1 MDKDTALQEDND
13 STENQEENSEVTTEE
28 KSTNVSF
35 SFFIYR
41 LIAYADARRSVASFV
56 IILFL
61 VTISDKLFSD
71 FLFVPYVELVESL
84 SGVPPGGFAELDIGF
99 APEVWQ
105 ALLGMV
111 LGTLILVISIASQSI
126 PKLIDFYMRD
136 IPSLLYIW
144 FLIISGVHA
153 LIIKIYG
160 EIGLVREPSR
170 IFNTHFLLTICT
182 IIAFPY
188 VFYILRYTKPTNIIN
203 RIYNNNMDQIR
214 ALTSSRNRALAHI
227 PKVVEYQQYTI
238 FEALN
243 QLDDILEFSSFKEL
257 KADIVHDMSVTL
269 QNYIRLKR
277 DIAPGFF
284 KVSPKVR
291 TDISFKTMVGQ
302 FGEMERNQSFYEQ
315 KCFRLLGNVY
325 IRLLEHG
332 EFDLSSMVAGEMA
345 NLGLTAI
352 ESEDEDIIELV
363 IIRFN
368 TFFRM
373 AFKHAIGTN
382 EPRNIYNLSFF
393 YGQFIKYLVE
403 HKKVDHV
410 KRCFGYLRFYGV
422 EIAKAFPRVP
432 SVYFDV
438 AAIAFEMKKLLEQIH
453 HDRWDMEIQTALVN
467 EILQVDNPPDFN
479 KDDLDQGIQINNT
492 VRNIQFGLALF
503 YQSEGVEEFVEQ
515 IAKDILDDLDY
526 LGESTFY
533 RVLGMTEGLMRFAGP
548 TFWEDT
554 DRGNVN
560 IFFTPNKDQIDGFKQ
575 RLHDLAEA
583 QLKNEMTNK
592 YQLTEVELNLLWE
605 MSRMTK
611 EKEVFQISTNVET
624 FELILNDLEKID
636 EERLD
641 ALVTLREKLNFNSDN
656 PKLIVTTSRQLAVG
670 TGLKIFGKISG
681 QTKQLE
687 FQAVAQ
693 LNTPNY
699 LFVKVMDDGEVV
711 KIEKLSSLTVKFR
724 PLRQKMVYQFHA
736 TLQNTGENFLLRIEH
751 SNKVK
756 IVEEL

>member
-1 MDKDTALQEDND
+1 MATALQVERD
-13 STENQEENSEVTTEE
+13 SIENQEENSEVIPEE
-28 KSTNVSF
+28 KSTSVSF
-35 SFFIYR
+35 SFFLYR

-56 IILFL
+56 IVLLFD
-61 VTISDKLFSD
+61 IACDFLFGN

-84 SGVPPGGFAELDIGF
+84 SGVHPGGFAELDIGF

-136 IPSLLYIW
+136 IRSLLYIW
-144 FLIISGVHA
+144 FLIISGGHA

-170 IFNTHFLLTICT
+170 IFNTHFLLSLCA

-188 VFYILRYTKPTNIIN
+188 VFYILRFTKPTNIIN
-203 RIYNNNMDQIR
+203 HIYNNNMDQIK
-214 ALTSSRNRALAHI
+214 ALTSSRSHALAHI
-227 PKVVEYQQYTI
+227 PKVVEQQQYSM
-238 FEALN
+238 FESLN
-243 QLDDILEFSSFKEL
+243 QLDDILEFIDFKEV
-257 KADIVHDMSVTL
+257 KADIISDMSRTI
-269 QNYIRLKR
+269 QNYIRLKPYIHT
-277 DIAPGFF
+277 DFF
-284 KVSPKVR
+284 KVSPRVR
-291 TDISFKTMVGQ
+291 TDMSFKTLFDQ

-315 KCFRLLGNVY
+315 KCFRLLNNNY
-325 IRLLEHG
+325 IKLMEKG
-332 EFDLSSMVAGEMA
+332 EFDLSSMLAGEVA
-345 NLGLTAI
+345 KIGLTAI
-352 ESEDEDIIELV
+352 ESEDEDLIELV

-373 AFKHAIGTN
+373 AFKHAVGTN

-583 QLKNEMTNK
+583 QLKKETKDKYLLTNTEMD
-592 YQLTEVELNLLWE
+592 LLWE
-605 MSRMTK
+605 MSRLTK
-611 EKEVFQISTNVET
+611 EKEVEQIITKAENLD
-624 FELILNDLEKID
+624 LILTELDNIDGTRLE
-636 EERLD
+636 
-641 ALVTLREKLNFNSDN
+641 ALVSLREKLNFNSEN
-656 PKLIVTTSRQLAVG
+656 PKLIVTNSRQVAVG
-670 TGLKIFGKISG
+670 TELQIAGKISG
-681 QTKQLE
+681 RKEQLE
-687 FQAVAQ
+687 FKAVVQ
-693 LNTPNY
+693 SNTPNF
-699 LFVKVMDDGEVV
+699 LFVKVIDSGESAAVD
-711 KIEKLSSLTVKFR
+711 KFSSLTVRFR
-724 PLRQKMVYQFHA
+724 PMRQKMIYQYQA
-736 TLQNTGENFLLRIEH
+736 APQGIGANGLLRIAH
-751 SNKVK
+751 SDLIK
-756 IVEEL
+756 IVEEI

>member
-1 MDKDTALQEDND
+1 MKTVPEAEKY
-13 STENQEENSEVTTEE
+13 STEDSETNSEELAE
-28 KSTNVSF
+28 QKSTNVSF
-35 SFFIYR
+35 SFFLYR
-41 LIAYADARRSVASFV
+41 LIAYADARRSIASFIV
-56 IILFL
+56 VLSVVVLVDIIFN
-61 VTISDKLFSD
+61 KY
-71 FLFVPYVELVESL
+71 LFVPYIELVESL
-84 SGVPPGGFAELDIGF
+84 SNASLGGFAELDIGF

-105 ALLGMV
+105 ALLGMI

-126 PKLIDFYMRD
+126 PKLIDLYMKD
-136 IPSLLYIW
+136 VPSLLYIW
-144 FLIISGVHA
+144 LLIISGGHA

-160 EIGLVREPSR
+160 EIGIVRESSR
-170 IFNTHFLLTICT
+170 IFNTHFLLTICA

-203 RIYNNNMDQIR
+203 RIYNNNMDQIT
-214 ALTSSRNRALAHI
+214 ALTSKRNRALSHI
-227 PKVVEYQQYTI
+227 PDVVEYQQYSI

-243 QLDDILEFSSFKEL
+243 QLDDILEFVSFKEL
-257 KADIVHDMSVTL
+257 KADIVHDMCLTL
-269 QNYIRLKR
+269 QNYIRLKP
-277 DIAPGFF
+277 DIAPAFF
-284 KVSPKVR
+284 KVSPKIR

-315 KCFRLLGNVY
+315 KCFRLMGNVY

-332 EFDLSSMVAGEMA
+332 EFDLSSMVTGEMA

-352 ESEDEDIIELV
+352 ESEDEAIIELV

-403 HKKVDHV
+403 HNKVDQV
-410 KRCFGYLRFYGV
+410 KSCFGYLRFYGV
-422 EIAKAFPRVP
+422 EIAKTFPKVP

-453 HDRWDMEIQTALVN
+453 HERWDIEIQKALVN

-479 KDDLDQGIQINNT
+479 KDDLDEGIKLTNT

-533 RVLGMTEGLMRFAGP
+533 RVLGMIEGLMRYGGP

-560 IFFTPNKDQIDGFKQ
+560 IFFTHNKDQIDGFKK

-583 QLKNEMTNK
+583 KLKKKTKDKYFLTNTEMD
-592 YQLTEVELNLLWE
+592 LLWE
-605 MSRMTK
+605 MSRLTK
-611 EKEVFQISTNVET
+611 VKEVEQIITKVAN
-624 FELILNDLEKID
+624 FELILSELQNID
-636 EERLD
+636 EARLEG
-641 ALVTLREKLNFNSDN
+641 LVSLREKLNFNSEN
-656 PKLIVTTSRQLAVG
+656 PKLIVTNSRQVAVG
-670 TGLKIFGKISG
+670 TLLKISG
-681 QTKQLE
+681 IISGSNKQKE
-687 FQAVAQ
+687 IEATVQ
-693 LNTPNY
+693 LNTPNFI
-699 LFVKVMDDGEVV
+699 FVNISSTADS
-711 KIEKLSSLTVKFR
+711 KIFEKFSSLTVCFR
-724 PLRQKMVYQFHA
+724 PLRQKMIYQFKAAPQGTGTNKLQRIAHA
-736 TLQNTGENFLLRIEH
+736 DA
-751 SNKVK
+751 VK
-756 IVEEL
+756 IIEEL

>member
-1 MDKDTALQEDND
+1 MKTVPAAERY
-13 STENQEENSEVTTEE
+13 STEDSETNSEELSE
-28 KSTNVSF
+28 QKNTNVSF
-35 SFFIYR
+35 SFFLYR
-41 LIAYADARRSVASFV
+41 LIAYADARRSIASFV
-56 IILFL
+56 VVFSVVVLVDIIFN
-61 VTISDKLFSD
+61 KH
-71 FLFVPYVELVESL
+71 LFVPYIKLVEAL
-84 SGVPPGGFAELDIGF
+84 SNVRLGGFAELDIGF

-105 ALLGMV
+105 ALLGMI

-126 PKLIDFYMRD
+126 PKLIDLYMKD
-136 IPSLLYIW
+136 VPSLLYIW
-144 FLIISGVHA
+144 LLIISGGHA

-160 EIGLVREPSR
+160 EIGIVRESSR
-170 IFNTHFLLTICT
+170 IFNTHFLLTICA

-203 RIYNNNMDQIR
+203 RIYNNNMDQIT
-214 ALTSSRNRALAHI
+214 ALTSKRNRALSHI
-227 PKVVEYQQYTI
+227 PDVVEYQQYSI

-243 QLDDILEFSSFKEL
+243 QLDDILEFVSFKEL
-257 KADIVHDMSVTL
+257 KADIVHDMCLTL
-269 QNYIRLKR
+269 QNYIRLKP

-284 KVSPKVR
+284 KVSPKIR

-315 KCFRLLGNVY
+315 KCFRLMGNVY

-332 EFDLSSMVAGEMA
+332 EFDLSSMVTGEMA

-352 ESEDEDIIELV
+352 ECEDEAIIELV

-403 HKKVDHV
+403 HNKVDQV
-410 KRCFGYLRFYGV
+410 KSCFGYLRFYGV
-422 EIAKAFPRVP
+422 EIAKTFPKVP

-453 HDRWDMEIQTALVN
+453 HERWDIEIQKALVN

-479 KDDLDQGIQINNT
+479 KDDLDQGIKLTNT

-533 RVLGMTEGLMRFAGP
+533 RVLGMIEGLMRFGGP

-560 IFFTPNKDQIDGFKQ
+560 IFFTHNKDQIDGFKK

-583 QLKNEMTNK
+583 KLKKKTKDKYFLTNTEMD
-592 YQLTEVELNLLWE
+592 LLWE
-605 MSRMTK
+605 MSRLTK
-611 EKEVFQISTNVET
+611 VKEVEQIITKVAN
-624 FELILNDLEKID
+624 FELILSELQNID
-636 EERLD
+636 EARLEG
-641 ALVTLREKLNFNSDN
+641 LVGLREKLNFNSEN
-656 PKLIVTTSRQLAVG
+656 PKLIVTNSRQVAVG
-670 TGLKIFGKISG
+670 TLLKISGKISG
-681 QTKQLE
+681 RNKQKE
-687 FQAVAQ
+687 IEATVQ
-693 LNTPNY
+693 LNTPNFI
-699 LFVKVMDDGEVV
+699 FVNISSTADS
-711 KIEKLSSLTVKFR
+711 KIFEKFSSLTVCFR
-724 PLRQKMVYQFHA
+724 PLRQKMIYQFKADPQGTGTNKLQRIAHA
-736 TLQNTGENFLLRIEH
+736 DA
-751 SNKVK
+751 VK
-756 IVEEL
+756 IIEEL

>member
-1 MDKDTALQEDND
+1 MKTVPEAEKFSNED
-13 STENQEENSEVTTEE
+13 SETNSEELSE
-28 KSTNVSF
+28 QKNTNVSF
-35 SFFIYR
+35 SFFLYR
-41 LIAYADARRSVASFV
+41 LIAYADARRSIASFV
-56 IILFL
+56 VVLSVVVLIDIIFN
-61 VTISDKLFSD
+61 KH
-71 FLFVPYVELVESL
+71 LFVPYIELVEAFSNVRL
-84 SGVPPGGFAELDIGF
+84 GGFAELDIGF

-105 ALLGMV
+105 ALLGMI

-126 PKLIDFYMRD
+126 PKLIDLYMKD
-136 IPSLLYIW
+136 VPSLLYIW
-144 FLIISGVHA
+144 LLIISGGHA

-160 EIGLVREPSR
+160 EIGIVRESSR
-170 IFNTHFLLTICT
+170 IFNTHFLLTICA

-203 RIYNNNMDQIR
+203 RIYNNNMDQIT
-214 ALTSSRNRALAHI
+214 ALTSKRNRALSHI
-227 PKVVEYQQYTI
+227 PDVVEFQQYSI

-243 QLDDILEFSSFKEL
+243 QLDDILEFVSFKEL
-257 KADIVHDMSVTL
+257 KADIVHDMCLTL
-269 QNYIRLKR
+269 QNYIRLKP
-277 DIAPGFF
+277 DIAPAFF
-284 KVSPKVR
+284 KVSPKIR

-315 KCFRLLGNVY
+315 KCFRLMGNVY

-332 EFDLSSMVAGEMA
+332 EFDLSSMVTGEMA

-352 ESEDEDIIELV
+352 ESEDEAIIELV

-403 HKKVDHV
+403 HNKVDQV
-410 KRCFGYLRFYGV
+410 KSCFGYLRFYGV
-422 EIAKAFPRVP
+422 EIAKTFPKVP

-453 HDRWDMEIQTALVN
+453 HERWDIEIQKALVN

-479 KDDLDQGIQINNT
+479 KDDLDQGIKLTNT

-533 RVLGMTEGLMRFAGP
+533 RVLGMIEGLMRFGGP

-560 IFFTPNKDQIDGFKQ
+560 IFFTHNKDQIDGFKK

-583 QLKNEMTNK
+583 KLKKKTKDKYFLTNTEMD
-592 YQLTEVELNLLWE
+592 LLWE
-605 MSRMTK
+605 MSRLTK
-611 EKEVFQISTNVET
+611 VKEVEQIITKVAN
-624 FELILNDLEKID
+624 FELILSELQNID
-636 EERLD
+636 EARLEG
-641 ALVTLREKLNFNSDN
+641 LVGLRDKLNFNSEN
-656 PKLIVTTSRQLAVG
+656 PQLIVTSSRQVAVG
-670 TGLKIFGKISG
+670 TLLKISGKISEKN
-681 QTKQLE
+681 KQKE
-687 FQAVAQ
+687 IEATVQ
-693 LNTPNY
+693 LNTPNFI
-699 LFVKVMDDGEVV
+699 FVNISSTADS
-711 KIEKLSSLTVKFR
+711 KIFEKFSSLTVCFR
-724 PLRQKMVYQFHA
+724 PLRQKMIYQFKADPHGTGTNKLQRIAHA
-736 TLQNTGENFLLRIEH
+736 DA
-751 SNKVK
+751 VK
-756 IVEEL
+756 IIEEL

>member
-1 MDKDTALQEDND
+1 MKTVPEAEKY
-13 STENQEENSEVTTEE
+13 STEDSETNSEELPE
-28 KSTNVSF
+28 QKNTNVSF
-35 SFFIYR
+35 SFFLYR
-41 LIAYADARRSVASFV
+41 LIAYADARRSIASFV
-56 IILFL
+56 VVLSVVVLIDIIFN
-61 VTISDKLFSD
+61 KH
-71 FLFVPYVELVESL
+71 LFVPYIELVEAFSNVRL
-84 SGVPPGGFAELDIGF
+84 GGFAELDIGF

-105 ALLGMV
+105 ALLGMI

-126 PKLIDFYMRD
+126 PKLIDLYMKD
-136 IPSLLYIW
+136 VPSLLYIW
-144 FLIISGVHA
+144 LLIISGGHA

-160 EIGLVREPSR
+160 EIGIVRESSR
-170 IFNTHFLLTICT
+170 IFNTHFLLTICA

-203 RIYNNNMDQIR
+203 RIYNNNMDQIT
-214 ALTSSRNRALAHI
+214 ALTSKRNRALSHI
-227 PKVVEYQQYTI
+227 PDVVEYQQYSI

-243 QLDDILEFSSFKEL
+243 QLDDILEFVSFKEL
-257 KADIVHDMSVTL
+257 KADIVHDMCLTL
-269 QNYIRLKR
+269 QNYIRLKP
-277 DIAPGFF
+277 DIAPAFF
-284 KVSPKVR
+284 KVSPKIR

-315 KCFRLLGNVY
+315 KCFRLMGNVY

-332 EFDLSSMVAGEMA
+332 EFDLSSMVTGEMA
-345 NLGLTAI
+345 NLGLAAI
-352 ESEDEDIIELV
+352 ESEDEAIIELV

-403 HKKVDHV
+403 HNKVDQV
-410 KRCFGYLRFYGV
+410 KSCFGYLRFYGV
-422 EIAKAFPRVP
+422 EIAKTFPKVP

-453 HDRWDMEIQTALVN
+453 HERWDIEIQKALVN

-479 KDDLDQGIQINNT
+479 KDDLDQGIKLTNT

-533 RVLGMTEGLMRFAGP
+533 RVLGMIEGLMRFGGP

-560 IFFTPNKDQIDGFKQ
+560 IFFTHNKDQIDGFKK

-583 QLKNEMTNK
+583 KLKKKTKDKYFLTNTEMD
-592 YQLTEVELNLLWE
+592 LLWE
-605 MSRMTK
+605 MSRLTK
-611 EKEVFQISTNVET
+611 VKEVEQIITKVAN
-624 FELILNDLEKID
+624 FELILSELQNID
-636 EERLD
+636 ESRLEG
-641 ALVTLREKLNFNSDN
+641 LVGLREKLNFNSEN
-656 PKLIVTTSRQLAVG
+656 PKLIVTNSRQVAVG
-670 TGLKIFGKISG
+670 TLLKISGKISG
-681 QTKQLE
+681 RNKQKE
-687 FQAVAQ
+687 IEATVQ
-693 LNTPNY
+693 LNTPNFI
-699 LFVKVMDDGEVV
+699 FVNISSTADS
-711 KIEKLSSLTVKFR
+711 KIFEKFSSLTVCFR
-724 PLRQKMVYQFHA
+724 PLRQKMIYQFKADPHGTGANKLKRIAHA
-736 TLQNTGENFLLRIEH
+736 DA
-751 SNKVK
+751 VK
-756 IVEEL
+756 IIEEL

>member
-1 MDKDTALQEDND
+1 MKTVPEAEKFSNED
-13 STENQEENSEVTTEE
+13 SETNSEELSE
-28 KSTNVSF
+28 QKSTNVSF
-35 SFFIYR
+35 SFFLYR
-41 LIAYADARRSVASFV
+41 LIAYADARRSIASFV
-56 IILFL
+56 VVLSVVVLIDIIFN
-61 VTISDKLFSD
+61 KH
-71 FLFVPYVELVESL
+71 LFVLYIELVEAFSNVRL
-84 SGVPPGGFAELDIGF
+84 GGFAELDIGF

-105 ALLGMV
+105 ALLGMI

-126 PKLIDFYMRD
+126 PKLIDLYMKD
-136 IPSLLYIW
+136 VPSLLYIW
-144 FLIISGVHA
+144 LLIISGGHA

-160 EIGLVREPSR
+160 EIGIVRESSR
-170 IFNTHFLLTICT
+170 IFNTHFLLTICA

-203 RIYNNNMDQIR
+203 RIYNNNMDQIT
-214 ALTSSRNRALAHI
+214 ALTSKRNRALSHI
-227 PKVVEYQQYTI
+227 PDVVEYQQYSI

-243 QLDDILEFSSFKEL
+243 QLDDILEFVSFKEL
-257 KADIVHDMSVTL
+257 KADIVHDMCLTL
-269 QNYIRLKR
+269 QNYIRLKP
-277 DIAPGFF
+277 DIAPAFF
-284 KVSPKVR
+284 KVSPKIR

-315 KCFRLLGNVY
+315 KCFRLMGNVY

-332 EFDLSSMVAGEMA
+332 EFDLSSMVTGEMA

-352 ESEDEDIIELV
+352 ESEDEAIIELV

-403 HKKVDHV
+403 HNKVDQV
-410 KRCFGYLRFYGV
+410 KSCFGYLRFYGV
-422 EIAKAFPRVP
+422 EIAKTFPKVP

-453 HDRWDMEIQTALVN
+453 HERWDIEIQKALVN

-479 KDDLDQGIQINNT
+479 KDDLDQGIKLTNT

-533 RVLGMTEGLMRFAGP
+533 RVLGMIEGLMRFGGP

-560 IFFTPNKDQIDGFKQ
+560 IFFTHNKDQIDGFKK

-583 QLKNEMTNK
+583 KLKKKTKDKYFLTNTEMD
-592 YQLTEVELNLLWE
+592 LLWE
-605 MSRMTK
+605 MSRLTK
-611 EKEVFQISTNVET
+611 VKEVEQIITKVAN
-624 FELILNDLEKID
+624 FELILSELQNID
-636 EERLD
+636 EARLEG
-641 ALVTLREKLNFNSDN
+641 LVGLREKLNFNSEN
-656 PKLIVTTSRQLAVG
+656 PKLIVTNSRQVAVG
-670 TGLKIFGKISG
+670 TLLKISGKISG
-681 QTKQLE
+681 RNKQKE
-687 FQAVAQ
+687 IEATVQ
-693 LNTPNY
+693 LNTPNFI
-699 LFVKVMDDGEVV
+699 FVNISSTADS
-711 KIEKLSSLTVKFR
+711 KIFEKFSSLTVCFR
-724 PLRQKMVYQFHA
+724 PLRQKMIYQFKAEPHGTGANKLQRIAHA
-736 TLQNTGENFLLRIEH
+736 DA
-751 SNKVK
+751 VK
-756 IVEEL
+756 IIEEL

>member
-1 MDKDTALQEDND
+1 M
-13 STENQEENSEVTTEE
+13 E
-28 KSTNVSF
+28 K
-35 SFFIYR
+35 
-41 LIAYADARRSVASFV
+41 
-56 IILFL
+56 
-61 VTISDKLFSD
+61 
-71 FLFVPYVELVESL
+71 
-84 SGVPPGGFAELDIGF
+84 
-99 APEVWQ
+99 
-105 ALLGMV
+105 
-111 LGTLILVISIASQSI
+111 
-126 PKLIDFYMRD
+126 
-136 IPSLLYIW
+136 
-144 FLIISGVHA
+144 
-153 LIIKIYG
+153 
-160 EIGLVREPSR
+160 
-170 IFNTHFLLTICT
+170 
-182 IIAFPY
+182 
-188 VFYILRYTKPTNIIN
+188 
-203 RIYNNNMDQIR
+203 
-214 ALTSSRNRALAHI
+214 
-227 PKVVEYQQYTI
+227 
-238 FEALN
+238 
-243 QLDDILEFSSFKEL
+243 
-257 KADIVHDMSVTL
+257 
-269 QNYIRLKR
+269 
-277 DIAPGFF
+277 
-284 KVSPKVR
+284 
-291 TDISFKTMVGQ
+291 
-302 FGEMERNQSFYEQ
+302 
-315 KCFRLLGNVY
+315 
-325 IRLLEHG
+325 G
-332 EFDLSSMVAGEMA
+332 EFDLSSMLAGEVSKI
-345 NLGLTAI
+345 GLTAI
-352 ESEDEDIIELV
+352 ESEDEDLIELV

-575 RLHDLAEA
+575 RLHDLVEA
-583 QLKNEMTNK
+583 QLKKETTDKYLLTNTEMD
-592 YQLTEVELNLLWE
+592 LLWE
-605 MSRMTK
+605 MSRLTK
-611 EKEVFQISTNVET
+611 EKEVEQIITKAEN

-656 PKLIVTTSRQLAVG
+656 PKLIVTTSRQLAVA
-670 TGLKIFGKISG
+670 TELKISGKISG

-699 LFVKVMDDGEVV
+699 LFVKVMDEREVV
-711 KIEKLSSLTVKFR
+711 KIDKLSSLTVKFR

-736 TLQNTGENFLLRIEH
+736 TLQNTGANSVLRIEH

-756 IVEEL
+756 ILEEL

>member
-1 MDKDTALQEDND
+1 MATVLQEENN
-13 STENQEENSEVTTEE
+13 STENQEENSEVIPEE
-28 KSTNVSF
+28 KSTSVSF
-35 SFFIYR
+35 SFFLYR

-56 IILFL
+56 IVLLF
-61 VTISDKLFSD
+61 VIACDFIFGN

-126 PKLIDFYMRD
+126 PKLIDLYMRN

-144 FLIISGVHA
+144 FLIISGGHA

-170 IFNTHFLLTICT
+170 IFNTHFLLSICA

-188 VFYILRYTKPTNIIN
+188 VFYILRFTKPTNIIN
-203 RIYNNNMDQIR
+203 HIYNNNMDQIK
-214 ALTSSRNRALAHI
+214 ALTSSRSHALAHI
-227 PKVVEYQQYTI
+227 PKVVEQQQYSM
-238 FEALN
+238 FESLN
-243 QLDDILEFSSFKEL
+243 QLDDILEFIDFKEV
-257 KADIVHDMSVTL
+257 KAEIISDMSRTI
-269 QNYIRLKR
+269 QNYIRLKPYIHT
-277 DIAPGFF
+277 DFF
-284 KVSPKVR
+284 KVSPRVR
-291 TDISFKTMVGQ
+291 TDMSFKTLFDQ

-315 KCFRLLGNVY
+315 KCFRLLNNNY
-325 IRLLEHG
+325 IKLMEKG
-332 EFDLSSMVAGEMA
+332 EFDLSSMLAGEVA
-345 NLGLTAI
+345 KIGLTAI
-352 ESEDEDIIELV
+352 ESEDEDLIELV

-373 AFKHAIGTN
+373 AFKHAVGTN

-583 QLKNEMTNK
+583 QLKKETTDKYLLTNTEMD
-592 YQLTEVELNLLWE
+592 LLWE
-605 MSRMTK
+605 MSRRTK
-611 EKEVFQISTNVET
+611 EKEVEQIITKAEN
-624 FELILNDLEKID
+624 FELILTELDNIDGTRLE
-636 EERLD
+636 
-641 ALVTLREKLNFNSDN
+641 ALVSLREKLNFNSEN
-656 PKLIVTTSRQLAVG
+656 PKLIVTNSRQVAVG
-670 TGLKIFGKISG
+670 TELQIAGKISG
-681 QTKQLE
+681 RKEQLE
-687 FQAVAQ
+687 FKAVVQ
-693 LNTPNY
+693 SNTPNY
-699 LFVKVMDDGEVV
+699 LFIKVNDAGEDVP
-711 KIEKLSSLTVKFR
+711 IDKLSSLTVKFR

-736 TLQNTGENFLLRIEH
+736 TLQNTEANSLLRIEH